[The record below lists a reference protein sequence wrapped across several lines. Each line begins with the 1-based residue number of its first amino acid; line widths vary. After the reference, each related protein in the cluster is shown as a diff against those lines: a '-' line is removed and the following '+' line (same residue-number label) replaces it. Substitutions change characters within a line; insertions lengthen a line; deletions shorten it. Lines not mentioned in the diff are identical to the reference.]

1 MGQTLMTE
9 ILGILF
15 SGLTTTAT
23 SMGEAIV
30 NMVKAVFLQTTE
42 GVTSLNV
49 FGILIVIFA
58 GISLALSL
66 FRWALNFITS
76 FGNRNR

>member
-1 MGQTLMTE
+1 MGSNLMTE

-23 SMGEAIV
+23 SMGQAIV
-30 NMVKAVFLQTTE
+30 NMVKAVFLETVE
-42 GVTSLNV
+42 GTTSLNV
-49 FGILIVIFA
+49 FGVLIVIFA